1 MARAYISVVRGS
13 RHKGSSCGIVP
24 LVFPAR
30 RGQHVP
36 RVSEKPT
43 THTVSLSLVLTLHSD
58 HTALQRD
65 TQGTFDHHNRRER
78 EKEREGEKQICV
90 DRQTATG
97 NKNRESEKTERGV
110 KRRGSRVVKAGDGQT
125 DTDRYTAR
133 G

>member
-1 MARAYISVVRGS
+1 MFLGS
-13 RHKGSSCGIVP
+13 QRNQP
-24 LVFPAR
+24 
-30 RGQHVP
+30 
-36 RVSEKPT
+36 
-43 THTVSLSLVLTLHSD
+43 HTQSLSLVLTLHSD

-78 EKEREGEKQICV
+78 EKQREGKKQICV

-110 KRRGSRVVKAGDGQT
+110 KRRGSRIEKPGDGQT